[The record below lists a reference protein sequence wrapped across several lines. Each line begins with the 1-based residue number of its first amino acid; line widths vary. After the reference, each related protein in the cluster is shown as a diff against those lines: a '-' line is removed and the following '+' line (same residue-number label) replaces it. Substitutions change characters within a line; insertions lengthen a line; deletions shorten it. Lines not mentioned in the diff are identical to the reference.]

1 MRLVE
6 LLVNLPDVAAV
17 TGDPQVD
24 VTQITADSRQVIP
37 GACFVAYQGLGVDGH
52 RFIPD
57 AIARGAAAIVGEQ
70 TLPDLPAKPVAYVR
84 VADGRAALAWL
95 SAAWYGNPSRSLAL
109 VGITGTDGKTTTAN
123 LLFNILKAA
132 QRRVGLISTV
142 HAVIGEQI
150 YNTGLH
156 TTTPDAPDVQRY
168 LAQMR
173 DARAE
178 IAVLETTSHGLAQHR
193 VTGCAFDVAVITNIT
208 HEHLDFHGSYEA
220 YREAKALLFR
230 SLSQAPGANAR
241 ILSENETE
249 HPEPV
254 EGCGLA
260 QTPVT
265 LRQAQDDW
273 RGETKSFNW
282 FAASTGLP
290 HLPKT
295 AVLNR
300 DDSSFEYLARIPVER
315 MITYGAEEPLRGGA
329 GSTGAE
335 GAFSATALHL
345 TAVDIRHAPAGT
357 EFDVHFSPCLR
368 VHMSPCHLVTPLIG
382 AFNVSNVLAAVGA
395 ALALGI
401 GPAAIVAGVRATT
414 SIPGRM
420 ERIAAGQGFTALVD
434 FAHTP
439 NALARAL
446 EAVRPLAR
454 PGGRVIAVFG
464 SAGLRDRAKRR
475 LMGEVAARLAD
486 VTVVTAEDPRT
497 EDLAAIMAETV
508 TPLAAGGR
516 VEGVDFFC
524 IADRQRA
531 ILHAVRLA
539 GPGDVV
545 IVCGKGHEQ
554 SMCFGVTEHPW
565 RDQDALRW
573 ALAARDRTESPPPF
587 ELPTWHTA

>member
-1 MRLVE
+1 MHLVE
-6 LLVNLPDVAAV
+6 LLIDLPDVAAV
-17 TGDPQVD
+17 AGDPQVN

-37 GACFVAYQGLGVDGH
+37 GACFVAYRGLGVDGH

-57 AIARGAAAIVGEQ
+57 AIARGAAAIVAEQ
-70 TLPDLPAKPVAYVR
+70 APADLPITCVR
-84 VADGRAALAWL
+84 VTDGRAALAWL
-95 SAAWYGNPSRSLAL
+95 SAAWYGHPSRSMAL

-132 QRRVGLISTV
+132 SRHVGLISTV
-142 HAVIGEQI
+142 HAVIGDRI

-173 DARAE
+173 DAGAE
-178 IAVLETTSHGLAQHR
+178 IAVLEATSHGLSQHR
-193 VTGCAFDVAVITNIT
+193 VTGCAFDVAVVTNIT

-220 YREAKALLFR
+220 YRDAKALLFR
-230 SLSQAPGANAR
+230 SLSQASGASA
-241 ILSENETE
+241 
-249 HPEPV
+249 
-254 EGCGLA
+254 
-260 QTPVT
+260 
-265 LRQAQDDW
+265 
-273 RGETKSFNW
+273 KSFDW
-282 FAASTGLP
+282 LAADAGLP

-300 DDSSFEYLARIPVER
+300 DDSSYAYLARIPAER
-315 MITYGAEEPLRGGA
+315 VITYGVEAAETDASGQH
-329 GSTGAE
+329 GS
-335 GAFSATALHL
+335 SAALHL
-345 TAVDIRHAPAGT
+345 AAMNIDHAPAGAA
-357 EFDVHFSPCLR
+357 FDVCAPGADWSPA
-368 VHMSPCHLVTPLIG
+368 HLSTPLIG
-382 AFNVSNVLAAVGA
+382 AFNVSNILAALGA

-401 GPAAIVAGVRATT
+401 GPAAIAAGVQATRG
-414 SIPGRM
+414 IPGRM
-420 ERIAAGQGFTALVD
+420 ERIAAGQRFTALVD

-464 SAGLRDRAKRR
+464 SAGLRDREKRH

-497 EDLAAIMAETV
+497 EDLPAIMAETA
-508 TPLAAGGR
+508 TALAAAGR
-516 VEGVDFFC
+516 VEGTDFFC

-539 GPGDVV
+539 APGDVV

-554 SMCFGVTEHPW
+554 SMCFGATEHPW

-573 ALAARDRTESPPPF
+573 ALAARDRIASPPPF
-587 ELPTWHTA
+587 ELPTWHGD

>member
-1 MRLVE
+1 MHLVE
-6 LLVNLPDVAAV
+6 LLIDLPDVAAV
-17 TGDPQVD
+17 AGDPQVN

-37 GACFVAYQGLGVDGH
+37 GACFVAYRGLGVDGH

-57 AIARGAAAIVGEQ
+57 AIARGAAAIVAEQ
-70 TLPDLPAKPVAYVR
+70 APADLPITCVR
-84 VADGRAALAWL
+84 VTDGRAALAWL
-95 SAAWYGNPSRSLAL
+95 SAAWYGHPSRSMAL

-132 QRRVGLISTV
+132 SRHVGLISTV
-142 HAVIGEQI
+142 HAVIGDRI

-173 DARAE
+173 DAGAE
-178 IAVLETTSHGLAQHR
+178 IAVLEATSHGLSQHR
-193 VTGCAFDVAVITNIT
+193 VTGCAFDVAVVTNIT

-220 YREAKALLFR
+220 YRDAKALLFR
-230 SLSQAPGANAR
+230 SLSQASGASA
-241 ILSENETE
+241 
-249 HPEPV
+249 
-254 EGCGLA
+254 
-260 QTPVT
+260 
-265 LRQAQDDW
+265 
-273 RGETKSFNW
+273 KSFDW
-282 FAASTGLP
+282 LAADAGLP

-300 DDSSFEYLARIPVER
+300 DDSSYAYLARIPAER
-315 MITYGAEEPLRGGA
+315 VITYGAEEPRSEAAEERGSRGA
-329 GSTGAE
+329 GEVIS
-335 GAFSATALHL
+335 SHALHL
-345 TAVDIRHAPAGT
+345 TAVNIRHTPAGA
-357 EFDVHFSPCLR
+357 EFDIQITPYPRVTSSPR
-368 VHMSPCHLVTPLIG
+368 HLITPLIG
-382 AFNVSNVLAAVGA
+382 AFNVSNVLAALGA

-401 GPAAIVAGVRATT
+401 GPAAIAAGVQATRG
-414 SIPGRM
+414 IPGRM
-420 ERIAAGQGFTALVD
+420 ERIAAGQRFTALVD

-464 SAGLRDRAKRR
+464 SAGLRDREKRH

-497 EDLAAIMAETV
+497 EDLPAIMAETA
-508 TPLAAGGR
+508 TALAAAGR
-516 VEGVDFFC
+516 VEGTDFFC

-539 GPGDVV
+539 APGDVV

-554 SMCFGVTEHPW
+554 SMCFGATEHPW

-573 ALAARDRTESPPPF
+573 ALAARDRIASPPPF
-587 ELPTWHTA
+587 ELPTWHGD

>member
-1 MRLVE
+1 MRLIE
-6 LLVNLPDVAAV
+6 LLADLPGIVAV
-17 TGDPQVD
+17 TGDRQV
-24 VTQITADSRQVIP
+24 VITHITSDSRQVTP
-37 GACFVAYQGLGVDGH
+37 GALFVAYRGVGDDGH

-57 AIARGAAAIVGEQ
+57 AMARGAAAIVGEQ
-70 TLPDLPAKPVAYVR
+70 TLPGLSVPNVQ

-95 SAAWYGNPSRSLAL
+95 SAAWYGNPSHTMAL

-123 LLFNILKAA
+123 ILFNILKAA
-132 QRRVGLISTV
+132 ARRAGLISTV
-142 HAVIGEQI
+142 HAVIGDQI

-156 TTTPDAPDVQRY
+156 TTTPDAPDIQRY

-173 DARAE
+173 DAGTE

-193 VTGCAFDVAVITNIT
+193 LTGCTFDVAVVTNIT

-230 SLSQAPGANAR
+230 SIS
-241 ILSENETE
+241 
-249 HPEPV
+249 
-254 EGCGLA
+254 
-260 QTPVT
+260 QTPPGT
-265 LRQAQDDW
+265 LD
-273 RGETKSFNW
+273 KSFAW
-282 FAASTGLP
+282 LQESADLSRLP
-290 HLPKT
+290 RT

-300 DDSSFEYLARIPVER
+300 DDSSYEFLAQIPVER
-315 MITYGAEEPLRGGA
+315 VITYGVEEPRNGG
-329 GSTGAE
+329 TGKVV
-335 GAFSATALHL
+335 SSDALHL
-345 TAVDIRHAPAGT
+345 TAVSVRHTPAGT
-357 EFDVHFSPCLR
+357 EFDINFSPHPR
-368 VHMSPCHLVTPLIG
+368 VPVSPCPLVTPLIG
-382 AFNVSNVLAAVGA
+382 AFNVANILAAAGA

-401 GPAAIVAGVRATT
+401 RPAAIAAGVAATA

-420 ERIAAGQGFTALVD
+420 ERIGGGQDFTAIVD

-439 NALARAL
+439 NALTRAL
-446 EAVRPLAR
+446 ETVRGLVA
-454 PGGRVIAVFG
+454 PGGRLMVVFG

-475 LMGEVAARLAD
+475 LMGDVAARLAD

-497 EDLAAIMAETV
+497 EDLAAIMAET
-508 TPLAAGGR
+508 AAALTAAGR
-516 VEGVDFFC
+516 VEGRDFHQ

-554 SMCFGVTEHPW
+554 SMCFGAVEHPW

-573 ALAARDRTESPPPF
+573 ALRPVGTPPPF
-587 ELPTWHTA
+587 ELPTWHAP

>member
-1 MRLVE
+1 M
-6 LLVNLPDVAAV
+6 
-17 TGDPQVD
+17 
-24 VTQITADSRQVIP
+24 
-37 GACFVAYQGLGVDGH
+37 
-52 RFIPD
+52 
-57 AIARGAAAIVGEQ
+57 
-70 TLPDLPAKPVAYVR
+70 
-84 VADGRAALAWL
+84 
-95 SAAWYGNPSRSLAL
+95 AL

-132 QRRVGLISTV
+132 SRRVGLISTV

-173 DARAE
+173 DADTE
-178 IAVLETTSHGLAQHR
+178 IAVIETTSHGLAQHR
-193 VTGCAFDVAVITNIT
+193 VTGCAFDVAVVTNIT

-230 SLSQAPGANAR
+230 SLSPAPGTR
-241 ILSENETE
+241 PKSL
-249 HPEPV
+249 
-254 EGCGLA
+254 
-260 QTPVT
+260 
-265 LRQAQDDW
+265 DW
-273 RGETKSFNW
+273 LTVG
-282 FAASTGLP
+282 AGHP

-300 DDSSFEYLARIPVER
+300 DDSSFEYLARISAER
-315 MITYGAEEPLRGGA
+315 MITYGAEEPR
-329 GSTGAE
+329 SRGAE
-335 GAFSATALHL
+335 EAISSTTLHL
-345 TAVDIRHAPAGT
+345 TAVDIRHTPAGT

-368 VHMSPCHLVTPLIG
+368 VPVSPRHIVTPLIG

-401 GPAAIVAGVRATT
+401 GPVAIAAGVRATT

-420 ERIAAGQGFTALVD
+420 ERIAAGQAFTAIVD

-446 EAVRPLAR
+446 EAVRPLTR
-454 PGGRVIAVFG
+454 PGGRVIVVFG
-464 SAGLRDRAKRR
+464 SAGLRDREKRH
-475 LMGEVAARLAD
+475 LMGAVAARQAD

-497 EDLAAIMAETV
+497 EDLSAIMAETA
-508 TPLAAGGR
+508 TALAAGGR

-524 IADRQRA
+524 VADRQRA

-539 GPGDVV
+539 DPGDVV

-573 ALAARDRTESPPPF
+573 ALEARDRPDCPPPF
-587 ELPTWHTA
+587 ELPTWPKL

>member
-1 MRLVE
+1 ML
-6 LLVNLPDVAAV
+6 
-17 TGDPQVD
+17 
-24 VTQITADSRQVIP
+24 AD
-37 GACFVAYQGLGVDGH
+37 L
-52 RFIPD
+52 
-57 AIARGAAAIVGEQ
+57 
-70 TLPDLPAKPVAYVR
+70 PVAYVR

-95 SAAWYGNPSRSLAL
+95 SAAWYGNPSRCMAL

-132 QRRVGLISTV
+132 SRRVGLISTV
-142 HAVIGEQI
+142 HAVIGDQI

-168 LAQMR
+168 LARMR
-173 DARAE
+173 DADTE

-193 VTGCAFDVAVITNIT
+193 VTGCAFDVAVVTNIT

-230 SLSQAPGANAR
+230 SLSQAPGA
-241 ILSENETE
+241 S
-249 HPEPV
+249 P
-254 EGCGLA
+254 
-260 QTPVT
+260 
-265 LRQAQDDW
+265 
-273 RGETKSFNW
+273 KSFDW
-282 FAASTGLP
+282 LAREDGLP

-300 DDSSFEYLARIPVER
+300 DDSSFEYLARIPAER
-315 MITYGAEEPLRGGA
+315 MITYGAEELESR
-329 GSTGAE
+329 GAE

-345 TAVDIRHAPAGT
+345 TAVNVRHTPAGT
-357 EFDVHFSPCLR
+357 EFDVHFSPCPSVPR
-368 VHMSPCHLVTPLIG
+368 EASPCHLVTPLIG

-401 GPAAIVAGVRATT
+401 GPAAIAAGVQATT

-420 ERIAAGQGFTALVD
+420 ERIAAGQDFTAIVD

-454 PGGRVIAVFG
+454 PGGRVIVVFG
-464 SAGLRDRAKRR
+464 SAGLRDRAKRH
-475 LMGEVAARLAD
+475 LMGAVAARQAD

-497 EDLAAIMAETV
+497 EDLSAIMAETA
-508 TPLAAGGR
+508 TALAAGGR

-524 IADRQRA
+524 VADRQRA

-573 ALAARDRTESPPPF
+573 ALEARKRPDCPPPF
-587 ELPTWHTA
+587 ELPTWPRV

>member
-1 MRLVE
+1 MRLAE
-6 LLVNLPDVAAV
+6 LLVNLPDVVALV
-17 TGDPQVD
+17 GDPQVD
-24 VTQITADSRQVIP
+24 VSQIIADSRQVIP
-37 GACFVAYQGLGVDGH
+37 GACFVAYQGLGADGH

-57 AIARGAAAIVGEQ
+57 AIARGAAAIVGEHA
-70 TLPDLPAKPVAYVR
+70 LADLPVTYAR

-95 SAAWYGNPSRSLAL
+95 SAAWYGNPSRSMAL

-132 QRRVGLISTV
+132 SRRVGLISTV
-142 HAVIGEQI
+142 HAVVGEQI

-173 DARAE
+173 DAGSE

-193 VTGCAFDVAVITNIT
+193 VTGCAFDVAVVTNIT

-230 SLSQAPGANAR
+230 SLSQAPGASPKSFDWLTAG
-241 ILSENETE
+241 
-249 HPEPV
+249 V
-254 EGCGLA
+254 GLA
-260 QTPVT
+260 
-265 LRQAQDDW
+265 
-273 RGETKSFNW
+273 
-282 FAASTGLP
+282 

-300 DDSSFEYLARIPVER
+300 DDSSFEYLVRIPAEQ
-315 MITYGAEEPLRGGA
+315 MITYGSEEPT
-329 GSTGAE
+329 STGAGEQGSRGPE

-345 TAVDIRHAPAGT
+345 TAVSVRHTPAGT
-357 EFDVHFSPCLR
+357 EFDIHFISSPR
-368 VHMSPCHLVTPLIG
+368 VPESPSHLVTPLIG

-401 GPAAIVAGVRATT
+401 GPSAIAAGVQATT

-420 ERIAAGQGFTALVD
+420 ERIATGQAFTAIVD

-454 PGGRVIAVFG
+454 PGGRVIVVFG
-464 SAGLRDRAKRR
+464 SAGLRDREKRY
-475 LMGEVAARLAD
+475 LMGAVAARQAD

-497 EDLAAIMAETV
+497 EDLSAIMAETA
-508 TPLAAGGR
+508 TALAAGGR

-531 ILHAVRLA
+531 ILHAVGLA
-539 GPGDVV
+539 APGDVV

-573 ALAARDRTESPPPF
+573 ALEARDETACPPPF
-587 ELPTWHTA
+587 ELPTWNED

>member
-1 MRLVE
+1 MRLAA
-6 LLVNLPDVAAV
+6 LLVNLPGVAAV
-17 TGDPQVD
+17 VGDPQVD

-57 AIARGAAAIVGEQ
+57 AIARGAAAIVGEHPMPG
-70 TLPDLPAKPVAYVR
+70 LPVAYVQ

-95 SAAWYGNPSRSLAL
+95 SAAWYGHPSRSMAL

-132 QRRVGLISTV
+132 SRRVGLISTV
-142 HAVIGEQI
+142 HAVIGERI

-173 DARAE
+173 DADTE
-178 IAVLETTSHGLAQHR
+178 IAILETTSHGLAQHR
-193 VTGCAFDVAVITNIT
+193 VTGCAFDVAVVTNIT

-230 SLSQAPGANAR
+230 SLSQAPGA
-241 ILSENETE
+241 S
-249 HPEPV
+249 P
-254 EGCGLA
+254 
-260 QTPVT
+260 
-265 LRQAQDDW
+265 
-273 RGETKSFNW
+273 KSFDW
-282 FAASTGLP
+282 LTMGAGLP

-300 DDSSFEYLARIPVER
+300 DDGSFEYLARIPAER
-315 MITYGAEEPLRGGA
+315 VITYGAEELR
-329 GSTGAE
+329 SRGAE
-335 GAFSATALHL
+335 ECCARSRGAEETISSNALHL
-345 TAVDIRHAPAGT
+345 TAVNIRHTPAGT
-357 EFDVHFSPCLR
+357 ELDIHFTPCPR
-368 VHMSPCHLVTPLIG
+368 VPVSSSHLVTPLIG

-401 GPAAIVAGVRATT
+401 GPAAIAAGVRATK

-420 ERIAAGQGFTALVD
+420 EHIAAGQGFTAIVD

-446 EAVRPLAR
+446 EAARPLAR
-454 PGGRVIAVFG
+454 PGGRVIVVFG
-464 SAGLRDRAKRR
+464 SAGLRDREKRH
-475 LMGEVAARLAD
+475 LMGAVAARQAD

-497 EDLAAIMAETV
+497 EDLSAIMAETA
-508 TPLAAGGR
+508 TALAAAGR

-554 SMCFGVTEHPW
+554 SMCFGAIEHPW

-573 ALAARDRTESPPPF
+573 ALAALGRTESPPPF
-587 ELPTWHTA
+587 ELPTWHEV